1 MALHTWCGG
10 DPKRQVTFKCQDLRL
25 TSVARTTFR
34 LDPELL
40 AEAKALAARQHRTL
54 NSIME
59 EALRRAIAEAESR
72 PIAEPFALHVHVGPA
87 HGLAV
92 DVSIDDNA
100 ALLDQMEADLS
111 VQERR

>member
-1 MALHTWCGG
+1 MRL
-10 DPKRQVTFKCQDLRL
+10 TFKCQAHRL

-59 EALRRAIAEAESR
+59 EALRRVIADAESR
-72 PIAEPFALHVHVGPA
+72 PIAEPFELHVHAGPA
-87 HGLAV
+87 YGLAV
-92 DVSIDDNA
+92 DVSIDNNA
-100 ALLDQMEADLS
+100 TLLDQMEAGLS
-111 VQERR
+111 AEERR